1 MCISLKSSASHLGY
15 SVLACLALSVM
26 SAPVAHADGA
36 FIQQVTGSHSF
47 GGNVALPITPKA
59 SWTNGG
65 PSWTPPHTGSTR
77 ATPEL
82 ATPAGGNNFASTL
95 EVGSYNKVFQA
106 QSGTGN
112 ISNVGIIRG
121 YANNV
126 GVLQAGNKLRSDIA
140 LVNTIG
146 LNVGVIQP
154 PGSAPVNMLIAR
166 LPNGALLIKR

>member
-1 MCISLKSSASHLGY
+1 MCIAIKSLAPQIGY
-15 SVLACLALSVM
+15 SVLACLALSVI
-26 SAPVAHADGA
+26 STSVAHADGA
-36 FIQQVTGSHSF
+36 FIQQVTGSYGHH
-47 GGNVALPITPKA
+47 GNVVFPITPNTA
-59 SWTNGG
+59 PTNGG
-65 PSWTPPHTGSTR
+65 SSWTPHTGSTHGL
-77 ATPEL
+77 PEL
-82 ATPAGGNNFASTL
+82 AIPASGNNFASTL

-106 QSGTGN
+106 QAGAGN

-140 LVNTIG
+140 LVNTFG